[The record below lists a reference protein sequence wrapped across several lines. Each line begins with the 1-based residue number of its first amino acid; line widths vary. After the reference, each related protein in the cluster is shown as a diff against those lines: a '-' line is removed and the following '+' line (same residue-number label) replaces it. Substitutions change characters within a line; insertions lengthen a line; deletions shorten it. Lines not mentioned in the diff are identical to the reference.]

1 MTASIIT
8 IGDEILIG
16 QIVDTNSAWIAQQLG
31 SLGIAIRCMMS
42 IADTENEI
50 EATLRSAIEQSQ
62 VVIVTGGL
70 GPTNDDRTKQVLLRL
85 FGGTMVSHGATLEH
99 IRKLFAQRG
108 KPLTESNRRQADV
121 PSSCQVLFNVSGT
134 APGMMFERDGHMLI
148 ALPGVPFEM
157 QHIMETSALERLAQ
171 FAHTDTLYIRH
182 AVLHTFGIAESHLS
196 ERLQA
201 FERSLPSNIGLAYL
215 PSPAGIRLRLS
226 GSGGQRDTLEQQ
238 LAQAMQMLEQEVGD
252 YAFGHGET
260 SLPLEVGKLLQQRG
274 QTLATAESCTGG
286 KVSHLITSIPG
297 SSAYFKGG
305 VVAYSNAIKQSVLGV
320 SPNALECYGAV
331 SQEVVEQMA
340 EGARRLLGTDYA
352 IATSGIAG
360 PDGGT
365 DTKPIG
371 LIYAA
376 VSSEHQTVIERFQFG
391 NLRHVNMER
400 AAYSAI
406 NMLLAMLRKK
416 GR

>member
-16 QIVDTNSAWIAQQLG
+16 QIVDTNSAWIAQHLCD
-31 SLGIAIRCMMS
+31 LGIDVRCMMS
-42 IADTENEI
+42 IADTEDEI
-50 EATLRSAIEQSQ
+50 ETTLRKALEQSQ

-85 FGGTMVSHGATLEH
+85 FGGTMVSHEATLEH
-99 IRKLFAQRG
+99 IRTLFAQRG
-108 KPLTESNRRQADV
+108 KSLTDSNRRQADV
-121 PSSCQVLFNVSGT
+121 PSSCQVLFNASGT
-134 APGMMFERDGHMLI
+134 APGMLFERDGHVLI

-157 QHIMETSALERLAQ
+157 KHIMQTSGLERLAQ

-226 GSGGQRDTLEQQ
+226 GKGSSEAQLQEQMEKAMGALEQ
-238 LAQAMQMLEQEVGD
+238 AVEP

-260 SLPLEVGKLLQQRG
+260 SLPIEVGKRLKALG
-274 QTLATAESCTGG
+274 HTVATAESCTGG
-286 KVSHLITSIPG
+286 YISHLITSVPG
-297 SSAYFKGG
+297 SSCYFRGG
-305 VVAYSNAIKQSVLGV
+305 VVAYSNEIKQSVLGV
-320 SPNALECYGAV
+320 SLDALAQHGAV
-331 SQEVVEQMA
+331 SPEVVGQMA
-340 EGARRLLGTDYA
+340 QGVQRLMGTNYG

-360 PDGGT
+360 PDGGSA
-365 DTKPIG
+365 TKPVG
-371 LIYAA
+371 LIYIALA
-376 VSSEHQTVIERFQFG
+376 TDNEVVIERQQFG
-391 NLRHVNMER
+391 NLRHVNIER
-400 AAYSAI
+400 AAYSAL
-406 NMLLAMLRKK
+406 NLLLRRIEKI
-416 GR
+416 G